1 MIGHNVAAAEALSAE
16 FAAVAKFDG
25 LPRGERKLYDDILES
40 VADPR
45 IPGAILPTPTS
56 HGCRIY
62 AVASD
67 QREWRRLAPLLSAF
81 IGPTLTNFS
90 GVIEA
95 PLGSGAVDVFAR
107 SLPVQVIATIDA
119 NGTHIE
125 ALRVLRRMIAMVR
138 SAPEGAARP
147 PRPTSWLLSDFEDA
161 LNVGDRQAA
170 ERLIERLRQESRLD
184 VMNLSFLTVQLL
196 ASLGSWFELRSLP
209 YFTDL
214 CLARKPATIAAKLAE
229 ALFHTELA
237 AAFATEDPEN
247 CRRAYS
253 NVRSLASS
261 LVLNPPPSALGPG
274 GWRLYAISALA
285 AETPEPGLLGALAT
299 GPDVGW
305 ISGHMQHALIESAV
319 ETALEPE
326 ADYAQIRKALERL
339 SKLPQDQR
347 ERLLEIT
354 TLRSLFAGNQKL
366 DSLLAPLGWQDWLA
380 GIADPLFTSAF
391 EVARKGSLE
400 WTVDKSADPVEAL
413 ALSDA
418 LADALDNEI
427 SRARLAQALP
437 LIVSWLQRDTAF
449 PRPSMRKVYET
460 LLTLFALGE
469 ARDRGIMASAAVVG
483 EALLSMGS
491 TKTDYQRLLQS
502 LMTLISEGTSTS
514 NVFMLLEL
522 IEATLRHPC
531 PDTSARETFWLSAL
545 SVIEPL
551 RFRLEPVQL
560 ASVIALGELIGWA
573 EPPFAANTTSA
584 SDQFGMKLSNLRI
597 TIYTLTESAARQA
610 ASVIAK
616 VAPSALVQ
624 ISSEHVGSAHLKAL
638 AENSDIFVIASLSAT
653 HAATDFIRAHRP
665 VGRSICW
672 AAGRGFTSILRA
684 IEGSLV

>member
-1 MIGHNVAAAEALSAE
+1 M
-16 FAAVAKFDG
+16 
-25 LPRGERKLYDDILES
+25 
-40 VADPR
+40 
-45 IPGAILPTPTS
+45 
-56 HGCRIY
+56 
-62 AVASD
+62 
-67 QREWRRLAPLLSAF
+67 
-81 IGPTLTNFS
+81 
-90 GVIEA
+90 
-95 PLGSGAVDVFAR
+95 
-107 SLPVQVIATIDA
+107 
-119 NGTHIE
+119 
-125 ALRVLRRMIAMVR
+125 
-138 SAPEGAARP
+138 
-147 PRPTSWLLSDFEDA
+147 
-161 LNVGDRQAA
+161 
-170 ERLIERLRQESRLD
+170 
-184 VMNLSFLTVQLL
+184 
-196 ASLGSWFELRSLP
+196 
-209 YFTDL
+209 
-214 CLARKPATIAAKLAE
+214 
-229 ALFHTELA
+229 
-237 AAFATEDPEN
+237 
-247 CRRAYS
+247 
-253 NVRSLASS
+253 
-261 LVLNPPPSALGPG
+261 
-274 GWRLYAISALA
+274 
-285 AETPEPGLLGALAT
+285 
-299 GPDVGW
+299 
-305 ISGHMQHALIESAV
+305 
-319 ETALEPE
+319 
-326 ADYAQIRKALERL
+326 
-339 SKLPQDQR
+339 
-347 ERLLEIT
+347 
-354 TLRSLFAGNQKL
+354 
-366 DSLLAPLGWQDWLA
+366 A

-573 EPPFAANTTSA
+573 EPPFAENTTSA

-624 ISSEHVGSAHLKAL
+624 TSSEHVGSAHLKAL

-665 VGRSICW
+665 VGRPICW